1 MENKFLIIGVKNN
14 ELAKIVARSI
24 AKKCNLI
31 VSIEEGSKF
40 KGFRLYADKVERND
54 EEVSHIK
61 GYAIGIFDALTSSAF
76 HAEIE

>member
-61 GYAIGIFDALTSSAF
+61 GYALGVFDTLTSSAF